1 LIFQLK
7 NEREKI
13 PLFFSLKKIF
23 FIMKFLIFYFSFFLL
38 FQFLLIPKIN
48 QVERIQNEKM
58 ETLKAAYNYLL
69 DENF

>member
-1 LIFQLK
+1 
-7 NEREKI
+7 
-13 PLFFSLKKIF
+13 
-23 FIMKFLIFYFSFFLL
+23 MKFLIFYFSFFLL